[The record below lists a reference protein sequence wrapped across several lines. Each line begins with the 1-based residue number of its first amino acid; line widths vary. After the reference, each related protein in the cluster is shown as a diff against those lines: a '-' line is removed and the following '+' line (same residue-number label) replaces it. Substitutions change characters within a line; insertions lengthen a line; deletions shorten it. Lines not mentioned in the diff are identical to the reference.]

1 MQLTPEEDA
10 ELDGLKARLDAGDLK
25 RGSAEFGRMMALAR
39 RRRDAIAAAH
49 AAAAALLPPPP
60 PPPAPPVPL
69 PDPAKFRARQDRDL
83 RELLDLIRSEIAEAL
98 AGSLPA
104 AEPAPYIDLSE
115 RPVEESPIPPPPSPA
130 VVALEK
136 MEDVRAKLDAV
147 RGGGSEDDIAGIY
160 PSWFEGEAQDGE
172 SVADRIARLSRKFRA
187 RVNVLTNKLLAGE
200 ITPEEEAE
208 RDSLMDQYNA
218 LAELGDRS

>member
-25 RGSAEFGRMMALAR
+25 RGSAEFGRMMTLAR

-83 RELLDLIRSEIAEAL
+83 RELLDLIRSEIVEAL
-98 AGSLPA
+98 GGQLPA
-104 AEPAPYIDLSE
+104 AEPAPYIDASE
-115 RPVEESPIPPPPSPA
+115 RPAPDVVGGEEDPALASIPAELRGMMVDDETPEKFTERMRRRYRYLKHMQMDASKPTSA
-130 VVALEK
+130 RALPDMNDEERAE
-136 MEDVRAKLDAV
+136 MEDLQARGAEAV
-147 RGGGSEDDIAGIY
+147 A
-160 PSWFEGEAQDGE
+160 W
-172 SVADRIARLSRKFRA
+172 L
-187 RVNVLTNKLLAGE
+187 
-200 ITPEEEAE
+200 E
-208 RDSLMDQYNA
+208 R
-218 LAELGDRS
+218 E